1 MTLKLYNTLSKKKED
16 FIPRHGK
23 EVKMYAC
30 EPTVYSYPHIGNYRA
45 YVFEDLLRRY
55 LEYKG
60 YKVTL
65 VMNITDVDDKT
76 IKASGGDKSRLDSI
90 TRRYEKAFK
99 KGLDKLNVKSA
110 DEYPRA
116 TETIDEMVEL
126 IETLLAK
133 EYAYKAEDSSV
144 YFSIE
149 KYSKYGKENLV
160 QLDPKSM
167 RAGERISEDEYDKEG
182 IRDFVLWKA
191 WKEEDGDIYWE
202 TSLGK
207 GRPGWHIECSAMSM
221 KYLGEELDIHCGGV
235 DNIFPHHENEIAQS
249 EAASGKKFVKQWMHC
264 AHLIYEGEK
273 MSKSRGNIIILEDLT
288 KKYSPEAIRL
298 ALLSTHYRS
307 QLDLTA
313 KKLNEAEG
321 NIKKFN
327 NFKKDMKIVEGEGDN
342 EEVEKVISN
351 AEHQFSSGLDDDL
364 NISTALAAI
373 FGTIKEIYLL
383 RDRGILGKEGATL
396 IIKQMA
402 RIDAV
407 LSVYKNQKVK
417 IHDEIVLKDRIFIL
431 KSEGNP
437 PKWIEDL
444 AYERFEMR
452 LEKNWKKADEI
463 RNKLAKNN
471 WIIEDNET
479 GAILKPLDF
488 SAV

>member
-16 FIPRHGK
+16 FVPLQGK

-30 EPTVYSYPHIGNYRA
+30 GPTVYSYPHIGNYRA

-60 YKVTL
+60 NKVTL

-76 IKASGGDKSRLDSI
+76 IKASGGDKSKLTSI

-99 KGLDKLNVKSA
+99 KGLSILNIKSA

-126 IETLLAK
+126 IETLLEK
-133 EYAYKAEDSSV
+133 EYAYKTDDGSV

-149 KYSKYGKENLV
+149 KYSKYGRENLV

-191 WKEEDGDIYWE
+191 WKEEDGDIFWE

-273 MSKSRGNIIILEDLT
+273 MSKSLGNIILLEDLT

-307 QLDLTA
+307 QLDLTD
-313 KKLNEAEG
+313 KKLKEAEG
-321 NIKKFN
+321 NIQKITAFRQRMKRIRGKGRFDDVKLSATSSVNLSAGRSIKFQPD
-327 NFKKDMKIVEGEGDN
+327 F
-342 EEVEKVISN
+342 EE
-351 AEHQFSSGLDDDL
+351 ALDDDL
-364 NISTALAAI
+364 NISEALSALYRTMREANI
-373 FGTIKEIYLL
+373 LSDENDIGKDEAVQYVHQLDEFDKMLGILPEKEAEIDESLYEKIKEREDARLAEDWALSDKIRDELFEMGYNLEDTPHGTI
-383 RDRGILGKEGATL
+383 
-396 IIKQMA
+396 
-402 RIDAV
+402 
-407 LSVYKNQKVK
+407 
-417 IHDEIVLKDRIFIL
+417 
-431 KSEGNP
+431 
-437 PKWIEDL
+437 PK
-444 AYERFEMR
+444 R
-452 LEKNWKKADEI
+452 KK
-463 RNKLAKNN
+463 
-471 WIIEDNET
+471 
-479 GAILKPLDF
+479 
-488 SAV
+488 

>member
-1 MTLKLYNTLSKKKED
+1 
-16 FIPRHGK
+16 
-23 EVKMYAC
+23 MYAC
-30 EPTVYSYPHIGNYRA
+30 GPTVYSYPHIGNYRA

-76 IKASGGDKSRLDSI
+76 IKASGGDKSKLDSI

-99 KGLDKLNVKSA
+99 KGLNKLNVKSA

-126 IETLLAK
+126 IETLLEK
-133 EYAYKAEDSSV
+133 EYAYKAEDGSV

-202 TSLGK
+202 NSLGK

-273 MSKSRGNIIILEDLT
+273 MSKSLGNIILLEDLI

-307 QLDLTA
+307 QLDLTE
-313 KKLNEAEG
+313 KKLKEAENSIAKFRNFYDDMN
-321 NIKKFN
+321 NIT
-327 NFKKDMKIVEGEGDN
+327 EDN
-342 EEVEKVISN
+342 EIS
-351 AEHQFSSGLDDDL
+351 EMSTIGLFSEYENFLEEALDDDL
-364 NISTALAAI
+364 NISKAISVIYGLMKDAYTYRDDNNLSADTAKHFANQFEQFDNILGILPGKEAEIDESVFEKIKEREDARLAEDWALSDKI
-373 FGTIKEIYLL
+373 RDELFEMGYILEDTPHGTI
-383 RDRGILGKEGATL
+383 
-396 IIKQMA
+396 
-402 RIDAV
+402 
-407 LSVYKNQKVK
+407 
-417 IHDEIVLKDRIFIL
+417 
-431 KSEGNP
+431 
-437 PKWIEDL
+437 PK
-444 AYERFEMR
+444 R
-452 LEKNWKKADEI
+452 KK
-463 RNKLAKNN
+463 
-471 WIIEDNET
+471 
-479 GAILKPLDF
+479 
-488 SAV
+488 

>member
-1 MTLKLYNTLSKKKED
+1 
-16 FIPRHGK
+16 
-23 EVKMYAC
+23 MYAC
-30 EPTVYSYPHIGNYRA
+30 GPTVYSYPHIGNYRA

-60 YKVTL
+60 YEVTL

-99 KGLDKLNVKSA
+99 KGLSILNVKSA

-126 IETLLAK
+126 IETLLEK
-133 EYAYKAEDSSV
+133 EYAYKAEDGSV

-202 TSLGK
+202 NSLGK

-249 EAASGKKFVKQWMHC
+249 EAASGKKFVKLWMHC

-273 MSKSRGNIIILEDLT
+273 MSKSLGNIILLEDLT

-307 QLDLTA
+307 QLDLTE
-313 KKLNEAEG
+313 KKLKEAER
-321 NIKKFN
+321 NIR
-327 NFKKDMKIVEGEGDN
+327 KITDFRQSMDRVKGKGRFD
-342 EEVEKVISN
+342 EVELSDSTLVN
-351 AEHQFSSGLDDDL
+351 LSGMRPLDFQADFEEALDDDL
-364 NISTALAAI
+364 NISEALSALYRTMKKANI
-373 FGTIKEIYLL
+373 LKDEGDIGKEEAGQYIRQLDEFDKMLGILPGKEAEIDESVFEKIKEREDARLAEDWALSDKIRDELFEMGYILEDTPHGTI
-383 RDRGILGKEGATL
+383 
-396 IIKQMA
+396 
-402 RIDAV
+402 
-407 LSVYKNQKVK
+407 
-417 IHDEIVLKDRIFIL
+417 
-431 KSEGNP
+431 
-437 PKWIEDL
+437 PK
-444 AYERFEMR
+444 R
-452 LEKNWKKADEI
+452 KK
-463 RNKLAKNN
+463 
-471 WIIEDNET
+471 
-479 GAILKPLDF
+479 
-488 SAV
+488 

>member
-1 MTLKLYNTLSKKKED
+1 
-16 FIPRHGK
+16 
-23 EVKMYAC
+23 MYAC
-30 EPTVYSYPHIGNYRA
+30 GPTVYSYPHIGNYRA

-76 IKASGGDKSRLDSI
+76 IKASGGDKSKLDSI

-99 KGLDKLNVKSA
+99 KGLNKLNVKSA

-126 IETLLAK
+126 IETLLEK
-133 EYAYKAEDSSV
+133 EYAYKAEDGSV

-249 EAASGKKFVKQWMHC
+249 EAASGKKFVKLWMHC

-273 MSKSRGNIIILEDLT
+273 MSKSLGNIILLEDLT

-307 QLDLTA
+307 QLDLTE
-313 KKLNEAEG
+313 KKLKEAEG
-321 NIKKFN
+321 NIR
-327 NFKKDMKIVEGEGDN
+327 KITDFRQSMDRVKGKGRFD
-342 EEVEKVISN
+342 EVELSDSTLVN
-351 AEHQFSSGLDDDL
+351 LSGMRPLDFQADFEKALDDDL
-364 NISTALAAI
+364 NISEALSALYRTMREANKLKDEGDLGKDDAWHFVRQLEEFDKMLGI
-373 FGTIKEIYLL
+373 LPEKEGEIDESVYEKIKEREDARLAEDWALSDKIRDELFEMGYILEDTPHGTI
-383 RDRGILGKEGATL
+383 
-396 IIKQMA
+396 
-402 RIDAV
+402 
-407 LSVYKNQKVK
+407 
-417 IHDEIVLKDRIFIL
+417 
-431 KSEGNP
+431 
-437 PKWIEDL
+437 PK
-444 AYERFEMR
+444 R
-452 LEKNWKKADEI
+452 KK
-463 RNKLAKNN
+463 
-471 WIIEDNET
+471 
-479 GAILKPLDF
+479 
-488 SAV
+488 

>member
-1 MTLKLYNTLSKKKED
+1 
-16 FIPRHGK
+16 
-23 EVKMYAC
+23 MYAC
-30 EPTVYSYPHIGNYRA
+30 GPTVYSYPHIGNYRA

-76 IKASGGDKSRLDSI
+76 IKASGGDKSKLDSI

-99 KGLDKLNVKSA
+99 KGLNKLNVKSA

-126 IETLLAK
+126 IETLLEK
-133 EYAYKAEDSSV
+133 EYAYKAEDGSV

-249 EAASGKKFVKQWMHC
+249 EAASGKKFVKLWMHC

-273 MSKSRGNIIILEDLT
+273 MSKSLGNIILLEDLT

-307 QLDLTA
+307 QLDLTD
-313 KKLNEAEG
+313 KKLKEAEG
-321 NIKKFN
+321 NIQ
-327 NFKKDMKIVEGEGDN
+327 KINDFRQSMDRVKGKGRFD
-342 EEVEKVISN
+342 EVELSDSTLVN
-351 AEHQFSSGLDDDL
+351 LSGMRPLGFQADFEKALDDDL
-364 NISTALAAI
+364 NISEALSALYRTMREANKLKDEGDLGKDDAWHFVRQLEEFDNMLGI
-373 FGTIKEIYLL
+373 LPEIEKEIDESVYEKIKEREDARLAEDWALSDKIRDELFEMGYILEDTPHGTI
-383 RDRGILGKEGATL
+383 
-396 IIKQMA
+396 
-402 RIDAV
+402 
-407 LSVYKNQKVK
+407 
-417 IHDEIVLKDRIFIL
+417 
-431 KSEGNP
+431 
-437 PKWIEDL
+437 PK
-444 AYERFEMR
+444 R
-452 LEKNWKKADEI
+452 KK
-463 RNKLAKNN
+463 
-471 WIIEDNET
+471 
-479 GAILKPLDF
+479 
-488 SAV
+488 

>member
-1 MTLKLYNTLSKKKED
+1 MTLKLYNTLSRKKEN
-16 FIPRHGK
+16 FAPLHGND
-23 EVKMYAC
+23 VKMYAC
-30 EPTVYSYPHIGNYRA
+30 GPTVYSYPHIGNYRA

-76 IKASGGDKSRLDSI
+76 IKASGGDKNKLTSI

-99 KGLDKLNVKSA
+99 KGLSILNVKNA
-110 DEYPRA
+110 NEYPRA

-133 EYAYKAEDSSV
+133 GYAYKAEDGSV

-202 TSLGK
+202 NSLGK

-249 EAASGKKFVKQWMHC
+249 EAASGKKFVKQWIHC

-273 MSKSRGNIIILEDLT
+273 MSKSLGNIILLEDLT

-307 QLDLTA
+307 QLDLTD
-313 KKLNEAEG
+313 KKLKEAEG
-321 NIKKFN
+321 NIR
-327 NFKKDMKIVEGEGDN
+327 KITDFRQSMDRVKGKGRFD
-342 EEVEKVISN
+342 EVQLSDSTLVNLSGMRPLDFQADFEK
-351 AEHQFSSGLDDDL
+351 ALDDDL
-364 NISTALAAI
+364 NISEALSALYRTMREANKLKDEGDLGKNDAWHFVRQLEEFDKMLAI
-373 FGTIKEIYLL
+373 LPEKEAEIDESVYEKIKEREDARLAEDWALSDKIRDELFEMGYNLEDTPHGTI
-383 RDRGILGKEGATL
+383 
-396 IIKQMA
+396 
-402 RIDAV
+402 
-407 LSVYKNQKVK
+407 
-417 IHDEIVLKDRIFIL
+417 
-431 KSEGNP
+431 
-437 PKWIEDL
+437 PK
-444 AYERFEMR
+444 R
-452 LEKNWKKADEI
+452 KK
-463 RNKLAKNN
+463 
-471 WIIEDNET
+471 
-479 GAILKPLDF
+479 
-488 SAV
+488 

>member
-1 MTLKLYNTLSKKKED
+1 
-16 FIPRHGK
+16 
-23 EVKMYAC
+23 MYAC
-30 EPTVYSYPHIGNYRA
+30 GPTVYSYPHIGNYRA

-99 KGLDKLNVKSA
+99 KGLSILNVKSA

-126 IETLLAK
+126 IETLLEK
-133 EYAYKAEDSSV
+133 EYAYKAEDGSV

-249 EAASGKKFVKQWMHC
+249 EAASGKKFVKLWMHC

-273 MSKSRGNIIILEDLT
+273 MSKSLGNIILLEDLT

-307 QLDLTA
+307 QLDLTE
-313 KKLNEAEG
+313 KKLKEAEG
-321 NIKKFN
+321 NIR
-327 NFKKDMKIVEGEGDN
+327 KITDFRQSMDRVKGKGRFD
-342 EEVEKVISN
+342 EVELSDSTLVN
-351 AEHQFSSGLDDDL
+351 LSGMRPLDFQADFEKALDDDL
-364 NISTALAAI
+364 NISEALSALYRTMREANKLKDEGDLGKDDAWHFVRQLEEFDKMLGI
-373 FGTIKEIYLL
+373 LPEKEGEIDESVYEKIKEREDARLAEDWALSDKIRDELFEMGYILEDTPHGTI
-383 RDRGILGKEGATL
+383 
-396 IIKQMA
+396 
-402 RIDAV
+402 
-407 LSVYKNQKVK
+407 
-417 IHDEIVLKDRIFIL
+417 
-431 KSEGNP
+431 
-437 PKWIEDL
+437 PK
-444 AYERFEMR
+444 R
-452 LEKNWKKADEI
+452 KK
-463 RNKLAKNN
+463 
-471 WIIEDNET
+471 
-479 GAILKPLDF
+479 
-488 SAV
+488 

>member
-1 MTLKLYNTLSKKKED
+1 
-16 FIPRHGK
+16 
-23 EVKMYAC
+23 MYAC
-30 EPTVYSYPHIGNYRA
+30 GPTVYSYPHIGNYRA

-60 YKVTL
+60 YEVTL

-76 IKASGGDKSRLDSI
+76 IKASGGDKSKLDSI

-126 IETLLAK
+126 IETLLEK
-133 EYAYKAEDSSV
+133 EYAYKAEDGSV

-182 IRDFVLWKA
+182 IRDFVLWKV

-202 TSLGK
+202 NSLGK

-249 EAASGKKFVKQWMHC
+249 EAASGKKFVNYWVHC

-273 MSKSRGNIIILEDLT
+273 MSKSRGNIILLEDLT

-307 QLDLTA
+307 QLDLTD
-313 KKLNEAEG
+313 KKLKEAER
-321 NIKKFN
+321 NIQ
-327 NFKKDMKIVEGEGDN
+327 KINDFRQSMEKIKGQGRFDDVKLSATSSVNLSAVRSLDLQDEF
-342 EEVEKVISN
+342 EE
-351 AEHQFSSGLDDDL
+351 ALDDDL
-364 NISTALAAI
+364 NISEALSALYRTMKKANILKDEGDLGKDEAWHFVRQLEEFDNMLAI
-373 FGTIKEIYLL
+373 LPEKEAEIDESVFEKIKEREDARLAEDWALSDKIRDELFEMGYNLEDTPHGTI
-383 RDRGILGKEGATL
+383 
-396 IIKQMA
+396 
-402 RIDAV
+402 
-407 LSVYKNQKVK
+407 
-417 IHDEIVLKDRIFIL
+417 
-431 KSEGNP
+431 
-437 PKWIEDL
+437 PK
-444 AYERFEMR
+444 RR
-452 LEKNWKKADEI
+452 K
-463 RNKLAKNN
+463 
-471 WIIEDNET
+471 
-479 GAILKPLDF
+479 
-488 SAV
+488 

>member
-30 EPTVYSYPHIGNYRA
+30 GPTVYSYPHIGNYRA

-60 YKVTL
+60 YEVTL

-76 IKASGGDKSRLDSI
+76 IKASGGDKSSYSI

-99 KGLDKLNVKSA
+99 KGSIKLNVKSA

-133 EYAYKAEDSSV
+133 GYAYKAEDGSV

-202 TSLGK
+202 NSLGK

-249 EAASGKKFVKQWMHC
+249 EAASGKKFVKLWMHC

-273 MSKSRGNIIILEDLT
+273 MSKSLGNIILLEDLT

-307 QLDLTA
+307 QLDLTE
-313 KKLNEAEG
+313 KKLKEAENSIAKFRNFYDDMN
-321 NIKKFN
+321 NIT
-327 NFKKDMKIVEGEGDN
+327 EDN
-342 EEVEKVISN
+342 EIS
-351 AEHQFSSGLDDDL
+351 EMSTIGLFSEYENFLEEALDDDL
-364 NISTALAAI
+364 NISKAISVIYGLMKDAYTYRDDNNLSADTAKHFANQFEQFDNILGILPGKEAEIDESVFEKIKEREDARLAEDWALSDKI
-373 FGTIKEIYLL
+373 RDELFEMGYILEDTPHGTI
-383 RDRGILGKEGATL
+383 
-396 IIKQMA
+396 
-402 RIDAV
+402 
-407 LSVYKNQKVK
+407 
-417 IHDEIVLKDRIFIL
+417 
-431 KSEGNP
+431 
-437 PKWIEDL
+437 PK
-444 AYERFEMR
+444 R
-452 LEKNWKKADEI
+452 KK
-463 RNKLAKNN
+463 
-471 WIIEDNET
+471 
-479 GAILKPLDF
+479 
-488 SAV
+488 

>member
-30 EPTVYSYPHIGNYRA
+30 GPTVYSYPHIGNYRA

-99 KGLDKLNVKSA
+99 NGLDKLNVKSA

-126 IETLLAK
+126 IETLLEK
-133 EYAYKAEDSSV
+133 GYAYKAEDGSV

-273 MSKSRGNIIILEDLT
+273 MSKSLGNIMLLEDLT

-298 ALLSTHYRS
+298 ALLSTHYRT
-307 QLDLTA
+307 QLDLTD
-313 KKLNEAEG
+313 KKLKEAENSIAKFRNFYDDMN
-321 NIKKFN
+321 NIT
-327 NFKKDMKIVEGEGDN
+327 EDN
-342 EEVEKVISN
+342 EISKVSTIGLFSEYEKKLEE
-351 AEHQFSSGLDDDL
+351 ALDDDL
-364 NISTALAAI
+364 NISKAISVIYGLMKDAYTYRDDNNLSADTAKHFANQFEQFDNILGILPEIEKEIDELVYEKIKEREDARLAEDWALSDKI
-373 FGTIKEIYLL
+373 RDELFEMGYILEDTPHGTI
-383 RDRGILGKEGATL
+383 
-396 IIKQMA
+396 
-402 RIDAV
+402 
-407 LSVYKNQKVK
+407 
-417 IHDEIVLKDRIFIL
+417 
-431 KSEGNP
+431 
-437 PKWIEDL
+437 PK
-444 AYERFEMR
+444 R
-452 LEKNWKKADEI
+452 KK
-463 RNKLAKNN
+463 
-471 WIIEDNET
+471 
-479 GAILKPLDF
+479 
-488 SAV
+488 